1 MVNFVVQRDGVTTAE
16 SVYDVDPLVDTA
28 NPFGDYCVIKL
39 DDRGGEKFDNYNR
52 GTRFDVFIEE
62 NDQFDDLRINPNT
75 TQTTTDTKRTGG
87 TITNQGTYS
96 NQGTV
101 SNELSLAFRTLDIIP
116 SETVSTT
123 VFETDRY
130 GSTISNQ
137 GTYSNQ
143 GTVAVDS
150 PSPKFTGYVVEARE
164 TEQSGA
170 DALEVEAYT
179 FDQFLRRNTVSTDQ
193 TGNTIAE
200 ALESIVTND
209 TPVSYVASN
218 IEVVNEQELTRSYR
232 GEPVEVVLRD
242 LAFKS
247 GNEAFGVNDN
257 REFFFRPRET
267 KHIDRGID
275 NTQWF
280 NYDIPELGK
289 DAINEVEVFFNNGNK
304 SVVIDSPTDKLE
316 LQDGLSLPEPGTQR
330 EELNRPLVTDIQD
343 AEDIGRQ
350 YLQFRNATLSGTVTT
365 FGLYDAEPGDTIN
378 ITIKSRG
385 IDTEF
390 RIAAVEYRWGRDETI
405 LTVVERRGDQDKIL
419 SRISESVK
427 RQEMETADRD
437 APSNRITTTEANAIV
452 DVTVEADG
460 NTPDGTRFVNPG
472 RNAVRDAW
480 AGDGNPDISNIAIG
494 SGGSGL
500 SRSNTDLNNQVT
512 SASATESLPTSTS
525 AEYSASITQTG
536 VEEIGL
542 TTSGGTLIA
551 RAVFD
556 APVDLAGTVTVTL
569 DVSNDNSVQRGVLTN
584 DGQTAVRDVL
594 ADNSPALPTDYTYGS
609 DGSAVSESDTSLS
622 SQLKQVSLS
631 KILVQD
637 ANTDSEWSSITSLDA
652 NDPFV
657 ISNGELQL
665 AQTSFNNDLS
675 GAVND
680 SMSGG
685 EGQDFQQ
692 GAGSNNTISI
702 TLDYETSNL
711 NFYARLVDTSGT
723 DEFIS
728 LRVVESGSVVGSTI
742 SPPSTL
748 GWKNT
753 GTINKTYT
761 PGSYTF
767 TFETDPNLN
776 SSGSATVDLIAVVD
790 DRFTYT
796 FDNTDLSTVS
806 RDYLEGPE
814 LFPSGAQATLD
825 LATSRRN
832 ISEGTFNSTWKD
844 NDVSGAQ
851 AIEVSPDGSTFQTFS
866 NTTSGSYSFTD
877 PTQEITTRFTFDRY
891 GSRTTTTPTS
901 GFKGQAV
908 DLWELFVNPDTP
920 SPDDI
925 GVTNAR
931 AIVPPN
937 TSGITG
943 NTVRE
948 AGLKSGNILL
958 THHQLAE
965 FVLETDQRLASS
977 ETTRFKGT
985 E

>member
-1 MVNFVVQRDGVTTAE
+1 MVDFTVRRDGTVEDA
-16 SVYDVDPLVDTA
+16 VYDVDPLSDTA
-28 NPFGDYCVIKL
+28 NPFGDFCVVKI
-39 DDRGGEKFDNYNR
+39 DDRGGNKFDKYSR
-52 GTRFDVFIEE
+52 GTSLEVSIDAGDVA
-62 NDQFDDLRINPNT
+62 DLSIATGETIT
-75 TQTTTDTKRTGG
+75 TSAGTTDTYRTVS
-87 TITNQGTYS
+87 NAGTYR

-101 SNELSLAFRTLDIIP
+101 TSQAGGI
-116 SETVSTT
+116 
-123 VFETDRY
+123 DRF
-130 GSTISNQ
+130 
-137 GTYSNQ
+137 
-143 GTVAVDS
+143 D
-150 PSPKFTGYVVEARE
+150 GYVVETRE

-170 DALEVEAYT
+170 DVLEVEAYT

-200 ALESIVTND
+200 ALESIVKND

-218 IEVVNEQELTRSYR
+218 IEVVNDQELTRSYR

-247 GNEAFGVNDN
+247 GNEAFGVNDS

-280 NYDIPELGK
+280 RYDIPELGK
-289 DAINEVEVFFNNGNK
+289 DAINEVEVFFNDGNE
-304 SVVIDSPTDKLE
+304 SVIIDAPTDKLE

-378 ITIKSRG
+378 ITIESRG

-437 APSNRITTTEANAIV
+437 APSNRITTTEANAIIDVSV
-452 DVTVEADG
+452 DADG
-460 NTPDGTRFVNPG
+460 NTPDDTRFVNPG

-480 AGDGNPDISNIAIG
+480 SDDGTPDISTIAIG
-494 SGGSGL
+494 TNGSGL
-500 SRSNTDLNNQVT
+500 SRSNTELNNQVT
-512 SASATESLPTSTS
+512 TVSATESLPTNTS

-556 APVDLAGTVTVTL
+556 APVDLGGTVSVTL
-569 DVSNDNSVQRGVLTN
+569 DVSNDSDVQRGVLTN

-594 ADNSPALPTDYTYGS
+594 ADNSPNLPTDYAYGS
-609 DGSAVSESDTSLS
+609 EGSAVSVSDTSLGNK
-622 SQLKQVSLS
+622 LKQVSLS
-631 KILVQD
+631 EILVQD
-637 ANTDSEWSSITSLDA
+637 ADTDSEWSSITTIDSTKPIEVNNSKLNLLQSSFVIEAEAADLNNGSTGIQRSDFSSDPNTTNDGQQINDYGEAPQYDINIPYEIPASEFSCYIRGVETVANDTTALIVTDDNNNQLSGQTLAFDNTVKWIKLSLDGGDGPPSYLNQNSFQLKPNPA
-652 NDPFV
+652 LNGIDTW
-657 ISNGELQL
+657 GELQL
-665 AQTSFNNDLS
+665 DVVAF
-675 GAVND
+675 
-680 SMSGG
+680 
-685 EGQDFQQ
+685 
-692 GAGSNNTISI
+692 
-702 TLDYETSNL
+702 
-711 NFYARLVDTSGT
+711 VDERYTT
-723 DEFIS
+723 
-728 LRVVESGSVVGSTI
+728 
-742 SPPSTL
+742 
-748 GWKNT
+748 
-753 GTINKTYT
+753 KTA
-761 PGSYTF
+761 S
-767 TFETDPNLN
+767 D
-776 SSGSATVDLIAVVD
+776 
-790 DRFTYT
+790 

-806 RDYLEGPE
+806 RDYLNNPE
-814 LFPSGAQATLD
+814 LYPNIATQTLSKS
-825 LATSRRN
+825 TTRRN
-832 ISEGTFNSTWKD
+832 ISEGSFDGTW
-844 NDVSGAQ
+844 NDTTNNQFVE
-851 AIEVSPDGSTFQTFS
+851 ISPDGSKYTRFDNTS
-866 NTTSGSYSFTD
+866 NGSYSFSN
-877 PTQEITTRFTFDRY
+877 PTQKIDVNLGLSRFPVSTNPQNA
-891 GSRTTTTPTS
+891 TPRF
-901 GFKGQAV
+901 GYNGQSV
-908 DLWELFVNPDTP
+908 DLWELFVNPNTP

-931 AIVPPN
+931 AIVPTN

-948 AGLKSGNILL
+948 AGLKSGSTLL

-977 ETTRFKGT
+977 ETNRFKGT